1 MLIVSKKNMWSK
13 AFRDADGKGQVAWL
27 ERVKAW
33 KANRNSE
40 GNKKVPQHY
49 PTSAAKYAQNFF
61 RAYNS
66 YLLLCQKL
74 KEQRTKEV
82 PLFSHC
88 FPDLENL
95 DEQEGLTDIVRQEA
109 IAFRV
114 AVLTG
119 CHDHHSPSSP
129 NLNTL
134 MPLHNK

>member
-13 AFRDADGKGQVAWL
+13 AFRNADGVGQVAWL

-49 PTSAAKYAQNFF
+49 STSAAKYAQNFF

-74 KEQRTKEV
+74 KEQRTKV
-82 PLFSHC
+82 SLFSHC

-119 CHDHHSPSSP
+119 CHDESAPSHP
-129 NLNTL
+129 DLNIL
-134 MPLHNK
+134 MPQHNK